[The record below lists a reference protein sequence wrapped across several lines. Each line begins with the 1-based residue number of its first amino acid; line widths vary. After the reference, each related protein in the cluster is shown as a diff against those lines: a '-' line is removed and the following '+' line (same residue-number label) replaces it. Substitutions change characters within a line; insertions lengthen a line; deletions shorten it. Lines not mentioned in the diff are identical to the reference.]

1 MENKPKKFR
10 LHASKLFLTY
20 PQCSLERVEVH
31 KHLEQK
37 FKDNMKEY
45 MIVQESHKDGEKHI
59 HCYIELNKRVDLNS
73 DKCLDIL
80 EYHGNYQSCKSKEKT
95 IEYLIKEDKEPLQSM
110 DFKHWLSQSRN
121 HKKIENNLEK
131 LKMVEELGLAQC
143 VRTGQIALT
152 NLPLYEKAV
161 NILKN
166 LEMKDEREE
175 LPTRL
180 ETPWN
185 FSLKFDLD
193 LKKCHYWIY
202 SKKSNYG
209 KTTFAQQL
217 CKQYRTQVWNTEEKY
232 QPHITATTEMII
244 FDEYSQRTCLTISLL
259 NMIMDGTVFIT
270 AKGVNAWQLQN
281 KPLVIVLANF
291 SPLEIYSKSPNLPN
305 LLSRIEIINLE
316 DNHPGF

>member
-31 KHLEQK
+31 KHLEQI

-59 HCYIELNKRVDLNS
+59 HCYIELNKRIDLNS

-95 IEYLIKEDKEPLQSM
+95 IEYLIKEDLTPLQSI
-110 DFKHWLSQSRN
+110 DWKVWLMNSKTHQKRQ
-121 HKKIENNLEK
+121 NNIDK
-131 LKMVEELGLAQC
+131 LTYILDNGLAKSIE
-143 VRTGQIALT
+143 TGHIALVQ
-152 NLPLYEKAV
+152 LPQYEKAI
-161 NILKN
+161 NIYKTLTD
-166 LEMKDEREE
+166 KDDRED

-180 ETPWN
+180 DTPWN

-193 LKKCHYWIY
+193 LKKCHFWIY

-209 KTTFAQQL
+209 KTTFAQEI
-217 CKQYRTQVWNTEEKY
+217 CKMYRAQTWNPEEKY
-232 QPHITATTEMII
+232 QPQIVRSTEII
-244 FDEYSQRTCLTISLL
+244 VFDEYSPRTCLTISLL
-259 NMIMDGTVFIT
+259 NQIMDGTVFIT
-270 AKGVNAWQLQN
+270 AKGVNAWKLDQ
-281 KPLVIVLANF
+281 KPLVMILANF
-291 SPLEIYSKSPNLPN
+291 SPLEVYSKSPNLPN